1 MKKNVSPKRPRE
13 TETIAMSLYK
23 FCRFMTDALISIYM
37 LLILVV
43 MPFYYTEGHLYIGT
57 DKSRFFRYWSMNIG
71 RVLAVTL
78 ICYLITALMVLYQ
91 NHRKTWRSYLTASK
105 LWELAKQTFNL
116 TDVFVGAYGI
126 SLILSYGFSSYKED
140 ALWGAGGW
148 YMGLVTQLTL
158 VSVYFLIAKLWKLK
172 KIILLSVLP
181 TSLAVFTLGVLNR
194 FDIYP
199 LDMMSNNPQ
208 YISTIGNINWYC
220 GYLVSVFF
228 GAFCLFWQMG
238 VLEKSQKNIQQY
250 TQMSARKKQYALIK
264 AALGIYLAMG
274 FATMVT
280 HGSSS
285 GIFTMAVLLFVFFC
299 LSAPRGREM
308 QNFWAGASILSI
320 VCLALFFLRR
330 ILPQEITYLETTT
343 ELLTNSALPF
353 IMTVVSITCF
363 AGTVML
369 NRRGIYPVKG
379 LSLAAKALTAVSLMS
394 IGLLVILITIN
405 TLFPDTVTVLSDKS
419 LFTFSPTWGSNRG
432 ATWSAGVLCFGEQNL
447 LHKLV
452 GVGPDSMSAFLY
464 SDGSAGLLSIVTERF
479 GTDRLTNAHN
489 EWLTILVN
497 TGVLGCIS
505 YAGIIIS
512 TIYRGIRNR
521 KQDVIGAVCAFCVLA
536 YTVNNIFSFQQSL
549 NAITI
554 FIILGVGSKWRAEKP
569 E

>member
-1 MKKNVSPKRPRE
+1 
-13 TETIAMSLYK
+13 
-23 FCRFMTDALISIYM
+23 MTDALISIYM
-37 LLILVV
+37 LLILLV

-57 DKSRFFRYWSMNIG
+57 DKSRFFQYWSMNIG
-71 RVLAVTL
+71 KVLAVTL
-78 ICYLITALMVLYQ
+78 ACYLFTALMVFYQ
-91 NHRKTWRSYLTASK
+91 NHRKTWRSYLTAPK

-126 SLILSYGFSSYKED
+126 SLLLSYGFSAYKED
-140 ALWGAGGW
+140 ALWGARGW

-181 TSLAVFTLGVLNR
+181 ASLVVFTLGVLNR

-228 GAFCLFWQMG
+228 GVFCLFWQVG
-238 VLEKSQKNIQQY
+238 VQEKSQKNIPQY
-250 TQMSARKKQYALIK
+250 TQISARKKQYTVIK

-280 HGSSS
+280 QGSSS
-285 GIFTMAVLLFVFFC
+285 GIFTTAVLLLVFFC
-299 LSAPRGREM
+299 LSAPHGREM
-308 QNFWAGASILSI
+308 QNFWAGVSILSI

-330 ILPQEITYLETTT
+330 ILPQEITYVETAT

-353 IMTVVSITCF
+353 IMTVVSIVCF
-363 AGTVML
+363 AGTLVL
-369 NRRGIYPVKG
+369 NQREVYPVRG
-379 LSLAAKALTAVSLMS
+379 LSLAAKALAVGSLMG
-394 IGLLVILITIN
+394 IGLLVILITFN
-405 TLFPDTVTVLSDKS
+405 TLFPDAVTVLSGKS

-432 ATWSAGVLCFGEQNL
+432 ATWSAGVLCFWEQNL

-464 SDGSAGLLSIVTERF
+464 NDGSAGLLSIVTERF
-479 GTDRLTNAHN
+479 GTDTLTNAHN

-505 YAGIIIS
+505 YAGIMVS
-512 TIYRGIRNR
+512 AIYRGIRNR
-521 KQDVIGAVCAFCVLA
+521 KQDVIGAACAFCVLA

-569 E
+569 EEKSHPGKVIVENSQ

>member
-1 MKKNVSPKRPRE
+1 
-13 TETIAMSLYK
+13 
-23 FCRFMTDALISIYM
+23 MTDALISIYM

-43 MPFYYTEGHLYIGT
+43 MPFYYTEGHMYIGT

-78 ICYLITALMVLYQ
+78 ICYLITALMVFYQ

-181 TSLAVFTLGVLNR
+181 TSLVVFTLGVLNR

-238 VLEKSQKNIQQY
+238 VQEKSQKNVQQY
-250 TQMSARKKQYALIK
+250 TQMSARKKQYAFIK

-285 GIFTMAVLLFVFFC
+285 GIFTMAVLLLVFFC

-308 QNFWAGASILSI
+308 QNFWAAASILSI

-353 IMTVVSITCF
+353 VMTVVSIVCF

-379 LSLAAKALTAVSLMS
+379 LSLAAKALTAGSLIS
-394 IGLLVILITIN
+394 IGLLVILITFN
-405 TLFPDTVTVLSDKS
+405 TLYPDTVTVLSDKS

-479 GTDRLTNAHN
+479 GTDTLTNAHN

-521 KQDVIGAVCAFCVLA
+521 KQDVIGAACSFCVLA

-569 E
+569 EEKIGVEKSPRKSHS